1 MESTRVIT
9 EMILEEAKKS
19 AEGILQ
25 EAEKSAKDILKK
37 QKQRGAQKAN
47 ETAKI
52 LLKKAESEAELNK
65 LNSIANS
72 KIKANWVIL
81 SKKET
86 WIDNVL
92 NEAKN
97 ELKTMTQTKKYL
109 PILEKLITEAGVI
122 LGGKELEVLLN
133 QQDSALYLRLDN
145 IAKKIT
151 EKTGFETKLKLSEQ
165 KLEVIGGAIVRIANG
180 KVIMDNTFDDILWR
194 REKDLRFEIE
204 KILFFKKSEKSRT

>member
-1 MESTRVIT
+1 MESTRAIT
-9 EMILEEAKKS
+9 EMIVEEAKKS
-19 AEGILQ
+19 AKHILQ
-25 EAEKSAKDILKK
+25 EAEKSAEDALKK
-37 QKQRGAQKAN
+37 QKQRGVQRAN
-47 ETAKI
+47 EAAKI

-97 ELKTMTQTKKYL
+97 KLKILTQSKKYR

-122 LGGKELEVLLN
+122 LGGKELEVSLN
-133 QQDSALYLRLDN
+133 EQDSTLPLKLDD
-145 IAKKIT
+145 IAKEIS
-151 EKTGFETKLKLSEQ
+151 EKTGFKTKLGLSKE
-165 KLEVIGGAIVRIANG
+165 KPKVIGGAIVRTANG
-180 KVIMDNTFDDILWR
+180 KIIMDNTFDDILRR
-194 REKDLRFEIE
+194 REKDLRSEIA
-204 KILFFKKSEKSRT
+204 KILF

>member
-1 MESTRVIT
+1 
-9 EMILEEAKKS
+9 MILEEAKKS
-19 AEGILQ
+19 ATSILQ
-25 EAEKSAKDILKK
+25 KAKKSAEDTVEK
-37 QKQRGAQKAN
+37 QKQRGAQRAN
-47 ETAKI
+47 EAAEI

-97 ELKTMTQTKKYL
+97 ELKILTQSKKYL
-109 PILEKLITEAGVI
+109 PILEKLITEAVVI

-133 QQDSALYLRLDN
+133 EQDSALPLKLEDLAKEIGEKTNFKTKLRLS
-145 IAKKIT
+145 K
-151 EKTGFETKLKLSEQ
+151 E
-165 KLEVIGGAIVRIANG
+165 KLEVIGGAIIRTANG
-180 KVIMDNTFDDILWR
+180 KVLMDNTFDDILRR
-194 REKDLRFEIE
+194 REKELRSEIA
-204 KILFFKKSEKSRT
+204 KILF

>member
-19 AEGILQ
+19 AEHIIQ
-25 EAEKSAKDILKK
+25 EAQKSAEETLE
-37 QKQRGAQKAN
+37 KQRQLGVQKAN
-47 ETAKI
+47 ESAR
-52 LLKKAESEAELNK
+52 LLFKKAESEVELNK
-65 LNSIANS
+65 LRSMANA

-97 ELKTMTQTKKYL
+97 KLKILTQSKKYL

-133 QQDSALYLRLDN
+133 EQDSASPLKLDDL
-145 IAKKIT
+145 AKEIS
-151 EKTGFETKLKLSEQ
+151 ERTGFETKLRLSEE
-165 KLEVIGGAIVRIANG
+165 KPKVIGGAIVRTANG
-180 KVIMDNTFDDILWR
+180 KVVMDNTFDDILRR
-194 REKDLRFEIE
+194 REKDLRSEIA
-204 KILFFKKSEKSRT
+204 KILF

>member
-9 EMILEEAKKS
+9 EMILDEAKRS

-25 EAEKSAKDILKK
+25 EAEKSAEDLLEK
-37 QKQRGAQKAN
+37 QKQRGVQKAN
-47 ETAKI
+47 EAAKI
-52 LLKKAESEAELNK
+52 LLSEAELNK

-92 NEAKN
+92 NEAKTV
-97 ELKTMTQTKKYL
+97 LKIMTKTKKYL
-109 PILEKLITEAGVI
+109 PILEKLITDAGVI

-133 QQDSALYLRLDN
+133 PQDSALPLRLDN

-165 KLEVIGGAIVRIANG
+165 KLEVIGGAIVRIANC
-180 KVIMDNTFDDILWR
+180 KVIMDNTFDDILR
-194 REKDLRFEIE
+194 RGEKDLRFEIA
-204 KILFFKKSEKSRT
+204 KILFF

>member
-9 EMILEEAKKS
+9 EMIVEEAKKS
-19 AEGILQ
+19 AEHVLQ
-25 EAEKSAKDILKK
+25 EAEKSAADMLKR
-37 QKQRGAQKAN
+37 QKQRGVQR
-47 ETAKI
+47 AKEAAEI

-72 KIKANWVIL
+72 KIKAKWVIL

-92 NEAKN
+92 NEVKN
-97 ELKTMTQTKKYL
+97 ELKVLTRSKKYL

-133 QQDSALYLRLDN
+133 PQDSALPLKLDKL
-145 IAKKIT
+145 AKKIS
-151 EKTGFETKLKLSEQ
+151 EKTGFKTKLNMSKE
-165 KLEVIGGAIVRIANG
+165 KPEVIGGAIVRTADG
-180 KVIMDNTFDDILWR
+180 KLIMDNTFDDILRR
-194 REKDLRFEIE
+194 REKELRSEIA
-204 KILFFKKSEKSRT
+204 KILF

>member
-1 MESTRVIT
+1 
-9 EMILEEAKKS
+9 MILDEAKRS

-25 EAEKSAKDILKK
+25 EAEKSAEDLLEK
-37 QKQRGAQKAN
+37 QKQRGVQKAN
-47 ETAKI
+47 EAAKI

-92 NEAKN
+92 NEAKTV
-97 ELKTMTQTKKYL
+97 LKIITKTKKYL
-109 PILEKLITEAGVI
+109 PILEKLITDAGVI

-133 QQDSALYLRLDN
+133 PQDSALPLRLDN

-194 REKDLRFEIE
+194 GEKDLRFEIA
-204 KILFFKKSEKSRT
+204 KILFF

>member
-1 MESTRVIT
+1 MESTRAIT

-19 AEGILQ
+19 ATSILQ
-25 EAEKSAKDILKK
+25 KAKKSAEDTVEK
-37 QKQRGAQKAN
+37 QKQRGAQRAN
-47 ETAKI
+47 EAAEI

-97 ELKTMTQTKKYL
+97 ELKILTQSKKYL
-109 PILEKLITEAGVI
+109 PILEKLITEAVVI

-133 QQDSALYLRLDN
+133 EQDSALPLKLEDLAKEIGEKTNFKTKLRLS
-145 IAKKIT
+145 K
-151 EKTGFETKLKLSEQ
+151 E
-165 KLEVIGGAIVRIANG
+165 KLEVIGGAIIRTTNG
-180 KVIMDNTFDDILWR
+180 KVLMDNTFDDILRR
-194 REKDLRFEIE
+194 REKELRSEIA
-204 KILFFKKSEKSRT
+204 KILF